1 MQQFNSSL
9 GEMTASVW
17 RNRNLIGALVVRD
30 VVGRYRGS
38 VLGLAWSLFNPLLML
53 AIYTFV
59 FSEVFKMQWGGGI
72 EESKASVAVVLF
84 VGLIVYGF
92 FTECVNRAPT
102 VIAVNANYVKK
113 VIFPLEVLPWVALG
127 SALFHAG
134 VSAAVLL
141 LFKLAIAQGIPA
153 TALWFPLILVPLV
166 LLTIGCAWFLSALA
180 VYIKDV
186 AQVVA
191 VVTTVLMFL
200 SPVFFPI
207 SALAPRYQA
216 WLRLNPLTYFIEE
229 SRAALIYGRS
239 PDLGRWIAM
248 LLICLAIAWAG
259 FAWFQKTRKGFA
271 DVL

>member
-1 MQQFNSSL
+1 
-9 GEMTASVW
+9 MTASAW
-17 RNRNLIGALVVRD
+17 RNRSLILALVVRD
-30 VVGRYRGS
+30 VAGRYRGS
-38 VLGLAWSLFNPLLML
+38 AMGLTWSLFNPLLML

-59 FSEVFKMQWGGGI
+59 FSEVFKTKWGGGI

-84 VGLIVYGF
+84 VGLIIYGF
-92 FTECVNRAPT
+92 FTECVNRAPS
-102 VIAVNANYVKK
+102 VISSNVNYVKK

-127 SALFHAG
+127 SALFHAA

-141 LFKLAIAQGIPA
+141 AFKLAIAQGIPI
-153 TALWFPLILVPLV
+153 TAFWFPLILLPLV
-166 LLTIGCAWFLSALA
+166 LITIGCAWFLSALA
-180 VYIKDV
+180 VYVKDV
-186 AQVVA
+186 AQVVT
-191 VVTTVLMFL
+191 VLTTVLMFL

-229 SRAALIYGRS
+229 SRAALVYGRS
-239 PDLGRWIAM
+239 PDIGRWVLM
-248 LLICLAIAWAG
+248 LMLGIAIAWAG